1 MMATATSRR
10 ARAPSRRPDPFDTS
24 DIASPQ
30 AEKAIIAYGILA
42 MPGRADELAAVRAA
56 ITAAG
61 LGRECFTTPEA
72 GDCYAAL
79 AEAYRHDRPTI
90 ADFSNALRANAADWE
105 AAKVFYTDATEA
117 AESGIAA
124 GRLAAEAAAEIL
136 EAHARRRAMLAMAD
150 AVEAIRGGAA
160 EPIALEAAAI
170 ELRRA
175 GEIAA
180 GRAAIGRRLRVR
192 SAAEI
197 EPKPIEWFWPQRIS
211 CGSLA
216 IITGLP
222 GLSKSLLTIDIAARI
237 TTGGR
242 WPDGSGSAPR
252 GGVLLFGTEDDPER
266 VVVPRL
272 IAADAD
278 RSLVRIVDGAE
289 QDRQEWLAPVSIDRD
304 IELMRRELNDFPECR
319 AIIFDPLSQFVTAEE
334 NSNAQTRAALAPL
347 VRLAQER
354 NVAIIAVMHM
364 NKKSDSMLVQRIA
377 GASSYGQMARHIL
390 LVANDPNDPNV
401 GKDRRR
407 AMIVVK
413 GSYGG
418 ENAGQMYRTI
428 TRSGDVPGIEWIAG
442 TIEADAETFN
452 PKPPGVSREYQEK
465 RSDAVDAL
473 AGMLKAGPRPA
484 KEVQQ
489 ALEEMGYKRRQID
502 FAKSHLGVE
511 TYQEGSPHRHMWRMP
526 SKAADGDAWSAET
539 AGEFSAEEWG
549 R

>member
-1 MMATATSRR
+1 MATTSSRR
-10 ARAPSRRPDPFDTS
+10 ARAQPEPADPFDTLE
-24 DIASPQ
+24 IGSPQ
-30 AEKAIIAYGILA
+30 AEKAIVAYAILA
-42 MPGRADELAAVRAA
+42 MPGKPDELAAIRSALAA
-56 ITAAG
+56 DG
-61 LGRECFTTPEA
+61 LARECFTIPEA

-79 AEAYRHDRPTI
+79 AEAYRHERPTL
-90 ADFSNALRANAADWE
+90 ADFTRALQANANDLE
-105 AAKVFYTDATEA
+105 AARVFYADVADNATSA
-117 AESGIAA
+117 PAA

-136 EAHARRRAMLAMAD
+136 EAHCRRRAMLAMAD
-150 AVEAIRGGAA
+150 AVDVIRRGAA
-160 EPIALEAAAI
+160 DAAAFEAAAS
-170 ELRRA
+170 ELRRV

-180 GRAAIGRRLRVR
+180 GRAAVGRRLRVR

-211 CGSLA
+211 CGSLT

-289 QDRQEWLAPVSIDRD
+289 QDRQDWLDPVSIDRD
-304 IELMRRELNDFPECR
+304 IELVRRQLDDFPECR
-319 AIIFDPLSQFVTAEE
+319 AIVFDPLSQFVACEE

-390 LVANDPNDPNV
+390 LVANDPNDANV

-418 ENAGQMYRTI
+418 ENGGQMYRTI

-473 AGMLKAGPRPA
+473 AEMLKAGPRPA

-489 ALEEMGYKRRQID
+489 ALEGMGYKRRQID
-502 FAKSHLGVE
+502 FAKSHLGIGK
-511 TYQEGSPHRHMWRMP
+511 YQEGDPQRWMWRMP
-526 SKAADGDAWSAET
+526 SEAADPEAWSASKT
-539 AGEFSAEEWG
+539 GEFSFEEWG